1 MKVEEK
7 MNYLLA
13 AGILLMSKMESTS
26 HSQLQEIIQI
36 KIIISLNPVIQTG
49 LERTVII
56 HTIERVT
63 RIQYVTVFVASLVM
77 YVIQR
82 HQRITVI

>member
-13 AGILLMSKMESTS
+13 TGILLMSKMESTS

-36 KIIISLNPVIQTG
+36 KIIISLDPVIQT
-49 LERTVII
+49 
-56 HTIERVT
+56 
-63 RIQYVTVFVASLVM
+63 
-77 YVIQR
+77 
-82 HQRITVI
+82 